1 MSTVIENK
9 IFKKLLNST
18 PWNLQESALGGL
30 GEGVHLPRIENQG
43 SVRPRHSFKVSRR
56 APPRSFACSD
66 LYANYDR
73 LPRPPGP
80 AAEDACQAQGKA
92 ASVRTECRISIRSG
106 WILGDQDEQAKPTGS
121 FPAVPPVRG
130 VTAPPFGCGFGRQV
144 PGAPGECT
152 RATRR
157 RPAGRI
163 LLVTSEAGPRLPGR
177 SGSPRPRWPFSV
189 PTGLRLPAPA
199 PGRHGRSHSAACT
212 MPGAGQWAA
221 THPRRLPSRPLVSE
235 EPPWRPAELTK
246 HSGPLQAWQPFPA
259 TRGSHGAAGDVSQR
273 AARWDSPVRAPRPPT
288 STHALGSPPPDVCGA
303 PPACERDTR

>member
-30 GEGVHLPRIENQG
+30 GEGVHLPRIETQG

-121 FPAVPPVRG
+121 FPAVPHVPG

-144 PGAPGECT
+144 PGAQGATFLWTGNVPGQLVGVP
-152 RATRR
+152 RAASCWSPARQGPGFR
-157 RPAGRI
+157 AGAARPGLGGPSPCLRGCDSQRQ
-163 LLVTSEAGPRLPGR
+163 LLGAMVAVIRPPVGCPGPDSGPR
-177 SGSPRPRWPFSV
+177 
-189 PTGLRLPAPA
+189 
-199 PGRHGRSHSAACT
+199 
-212 MPGAGQWAA
+212 
-221 THPRRLPSRPLVSE
+221 
-235 EPPWRPAELTK
+235 
-246 HSGPLQAWQPFPA
+246 
-259 TRGSHGAAGDVSQR
+259 
-273 AARWDSPVRAPRPPT
+273 
-288 STHALGSPPPDVCGA
+288 HALGVFQVGPWFLRNRHGA
-303 PPACERDTR
+303 RRS

>member
-80 AAEDACQAQGKA
+80 AAGSRGCLSSPGKSCLCA
-92 ASVRTECRISIRSG
+92 HRMQNFHQIRLDPRRSG
-106 WILGDQDEQAKPTGS
+106 RTGEAHGLLPGRSPCARRNCASLRMRLRPSGARRTGRHILVD
-121 FPAVPPVRG
+121 
-130 VTAPPFGCGFGRQV
+130 
-144 PGAPGECT
+144 GECT

-221 THPRRLPSRPLVSE
+221 TRPRRLPSRT
-235 EPPWRPAELTK
+235 PA
-246 HSGPLQAWQPFPA
+246 F
-259 TRGSHGAAGDVSQR
+259 
-273 AARWDSPVRAPRPPT
+273 
-288 STHALGSPPPDVCGA
+288 
-303 PPACERDTR
+303 

>member
-1 MSTVIENK
+1 MQNFHQIR
-9 IFKKLLNST
+9 LD
-18 PWNLQESALGGL
+18 
-30 GEGVHLPRIENQG
+30 PR
-43 SVRPRHSFKVSRR
+43 
-56 APPRSFACSD
+56 
-66 LYANYDR
+66 
-73 LPRPPGP
+73 
-80 AAEDACQAQGKA
+80 
-92 ASVRTECRISIRSG
+92 RSG
-106 WILGDQDEQAKPTGS
+106 RTGEAHGLLPGRSPRARRNCASLRMRLRPSGARRTGRHILVD
-121 FPAVPPVRG
+121 
-130 VTAPPFGCGFGRQV
+130 
-144 PGAPGECT
+144 GECT

-157 RPAGRI
+157 RPAGRV

-246 HSGPLQAWQPFPA
+246 HSGPPQAWQPFPA